1 MRTVLN
7 SSVDPLLGRL
17 LDGRYEI
24 AGRIAAGGMAV
35 VYSAFDTRLDRAVAV
50 KVMHPA
56 LAADEDFVARFV
68 REAKAAAK
76 LSSPHVVSVTDQGQD
91 GDVIFLVME
100 LVEGRTLREVLRES
114 GRLTAPEALDVMIP
128 VLEALAAAHRA
139 GLIHRDV
146 KPENVLVADDGTV
159 KVGDFGL
166 ARAVE
171 ASHLTA
177 TTGLLLG
184 TVAYLAPEQV
194 SRGVADARADVY
206 ACGIMLFEL
215 LTGKPPYQG
224 STPLQVAYRHLNED
238 VPPPS
243 SVVPGI
249 PKAVDRLVTDTTSR
263 DPAGRPHDATAMLY
277 RTKAVLD
284 RIDPDGLARGA
295 VGIEHN
301 VTAPLEI
308 DLDTAEAA
316 ALELVRR
323 RQTGGRPPAS
333 APSTDAPP
341 FSKSFVNGIDG
352 IPEIA
357 LDPAGSSLGAGR
369 APGVARDPFFDDDA
383 DTGAVPG
390 HQTHDTDEAPE
401 LEEPPSSFLSRRK
414 ARKQADRERQQ
425 EAREAT
431 PTKPTKPAKQRSRK
445 RRFLRPSRVALILL
459 LVLSVAA
466 GLIGWQLAGRRST
479 VPTVIGKSP
488 AAAQDAI
495 RAAHLKPDLVAAE
508 VYSETVPKGQIGSA
522 SPSAGESIK
531 RGSTVVLKLSLGPER
546 YTVPSVI
553 KLTLSDAVSALRVA
567 HLHPDTPDQ
576 VYSDTV
582 PSGSVVS
589 IDPPA
594 GSVVKPNTPVVIK
607 QSQGP
612 QPVNAPKLTGLTGD
626 AAKTALQKLGLKVT
640 VVQAFSTT
648 VDPGNAISIKPASGL
663 HRTQPVTLTVSK
675 GPQLVYIPSDIE
687 NWSPDHATSY
697 LQGIGL
703 NVAKYS
709 FPGLDSR
716 ILNVKPNPGQS
727 IPIGSQVTI
736 YLY

>member
-17 LDGRYEI
+17 LDGRYEVS
-24 AGRIAAGGMAV
+24 GRIAQGGMAV
-35 VYSAFDTRLDRAVAV
+35 VYSAFDTRLDRTVAV

-56 LAADEDFVARFV
+56 LAADEDFVARFR

-76 LSSPHVVSVTDQGQD
+76 LSNPHVVSVTDQGRD

-100 LVEGRTLREVLRES
+100 LIEGRTLREVLREA
-114 GRLTAPEALDVMIP
+114 GRLSAPEALDVMIP

-146 KPENVLVADDGTV
+146 KPENVLVADNGMV

-171 ASHLTA
+171 ASPLTA

-215 LTGKPPYQG
+215 LTGRPPYQG
-224 STPLQVAYRHLNED
+224 PTPLQVAYQHLNED

-249 PKAVDRLVTDTTSR
+249 PKSVDRLVTDTTSR
-263 DPAGRPHDATAMLY
+263 DPAGRPHDATAMLF
-277 RTKAVLD
+277 RTRAILD
-284 RIDPDGLARGA
+284 RIDPDGTARGLA
-295 VGIEHN
+295 LEHN
-301 VTAPLEI
+301 ATAPLEI

-323 RQTGGRPPAS
+323 RQTGARPPTPAA
-333 APSTDAPP
+333 APA
-341 FSKSFVNGIDG
+341 FSRSFVDGMDG
-352 IPEIA
+352 IPDMAFE
-357 LDPAGSSLGAGR
+357 DEGA
-369 APGVARDPFFDDDA
+369 AVAEDPFFEDEPR
-383 DTGAVPG
+383 VRK
-390 HQTHDTDEAPE
+390 THDTEEGPE
-401 LEEPPSSFLSRRK
+401 LDEPVQSYLTRRK
-414 ARKQADRERQQ
+414 ARKEADRDKQQADRE
-425 EAREAT
+425 
-431 PTKPTKPAKQRSRK
+431 AKLAAKRSRK

-459 LVLSVAA
+459 VVLSVAA

-488 AAAQDAI
+488 AVAQEAL
-495 RAAHLKPDLVAAE
+495 RAAHLKPQVVGAE
-508 VYSETVPKGQIGSA
+508 VYSETVPKGQVGA
-522 SPSAGESIK
+522 TDPAAGKKVK
-531 RGSTVVLKLSLGPER
+531 RGASVALKLSLGPER
-546 YTVPSVI
+546 YTVPTVT
-553 KLTLSDAVSALRVA
+553 KLMLADAVSALRVA
-567 HLHPDTPDQ
+567 HLHPDTPDE

-582 PSGSVVS
+582 SAGAVVS
-589 IDPPA
+589 IEPAA
-594 GSVVKPNTPVVIK
+594 GSVVKPNTPVAIK
-607 QSQGP
+607 VSQGSK
-612 QPVNAPKLTGLTGD
+612 PVTAPKITDLTGD
-626 AAKTALQKLGLKVT
+626 AARTALEKAGLKVT

-648 VDPGNAISIKPASGL
+648 VNSGIAIGIKPATGL
-663 HRTQPVTLTVSK
+663 HRTDPVTLTVSK
-675 GPQLVYIPSDIE
+675 GPQLVYIPSDLE
-687 NWSPDHATSY
+687 DYSPSHAESY
-697 LQGIGL
+697 LEGIGL
-703 NVAKYS
+703 HVAKYS

-716 ILNVKPNPGQS
+716 ILSVKPSPGQYVA
-727 IPIGSQVTI
+727 IGSQVTI